1 MRQNQYNLDFK
12 FIEEPIEFDRH
23 TDREQLAYCLGATL
37 YMPALRD
44 FSQIVLQK
52 KVEGLCSMVVC
63 FEDAVDEKVL
73 PQVEEKAAKYL
84 EVLANAKRTGQ
95 VSENELPLM
104 FFRVRSVEQFHSIT
118 SKLDQELLSVLTG
131 FVFPK
136 FCIDNAEGYF
146 SHLREL
152 NDRYGLNLYAM
163 PIIEGR
169 EVAFK
174 ETRLAS
180 LLQIKQFLDANK
192 ELVLNVRVG
201 GTDFS
206 SAFGVR
212 RGVDYSIYDIMTVS
226 ECLCDILNVFGRDN
240 EYVVSG
246 PVWEYFLA
254 NKDMKFKPNLDFS
267 LQSSLLRRKRLVNE
281 AIDGLLR
288 EVIIDRANGF
298 VGKTVIHPTHV
309 KYVNAM
315 QAVTEEEYK
324 DAMQILMAS
333 GGVLKSPK
341 GNKMNEIKPH
351 RSWARKIYYKAKA
364 YGVIKDETEYMGM
377 VAKGDFTVKQTKEA
391 AGGNTDEEN

>member
-1 MRQNQYNLDFK
+1 MFTGEGYKVMRQNQYNVDFK
-12 FIEEPIEFDRH
+12 FIEEPREFDKH
-23 TDREQLAYCLGATL
+23 TEREQLAYCLGATL
-37 YMPALRD
+37 YMPALRN
-44 FSQIVLQK
+44 FAEIVLKK

-73 PQVEEKAAKYL
+73 PQVEENAAKYL
-84 EVLANAKRTGQ
+84 EVLTNAKRSGQ
-95 VSENELPLM
+95 VLEKDLPLM
-104 FFRVRSVEQFHSIT
+104 FFRVRSVEQFYSIT
-118 SKLDQELLSVLTG
+118 DKLDGELLDVLTG

-136 FCIDNAEGYF
+136 FDIGSAGAYF
-146 SHLREL
+146 SHLRSL
-152 NDRYGLNLYAM
+152 NAQYGLNLYAM

-174 ETRLAS
+174 ETRMDS
-180 LLQIKQFLDANK
+180 LLAVKKFLDENR

-254 NKDMKFKPNLDFS
+254 NKEMKFKANLDFS
-267 LQSSLLRRKRLVNE
+267 LQSSLLKRKRLVNE

-351 RSWARKIYYKAKA
+351 RSWARKIYCKARA
-364 YGVIKDETEYMGM
+364 YGVIKDESEYLGM
-377 VAKGDFTVKQTKEA
+377 VAKEDF
-391 AGGNTDEEN
+391 AG

>member
-1 MRQNQYNLDFK
+1 
-12 FIEEPIEFDRH
+12 
-23 TDREQLAYCLGATL
+23 
-37 YMPALRD
+37 
-44 FSQIVLQK
+44 
-52 KVEGLCSMVVC
+52 
-63 FEDAVDEKVL
+63 
-73 PQVEEKAAKYL
+73 
-84 EVLANAKRTGQ
+84 
-95 VSENELPLM
+95 
-104 FFRVRSVEQFHSIT
+104 
-118 SKLDQELLSVLTG
+118 
-131 FVFPK
+131 
-136 FCIDNAEGYF
+136 
-146 SHLREL
+146 
-152 NDRYGLNLYAM
+152 M

-333 GGVLKSPK
+333 GGVLEKS
-341 GNKMNEIKPH
+341 E
-351 RSWARKIYYKAKA
+351 R
-364 YGVIKDETEYMGM
+364 
-377 VAKGDFTVKQTKEA
+377 Q
-391 AGGNTDEEN
+391 

>member
-1 MRQNQYNLDFK
+1 MKQNQYNVDFK
-12 FIEEPIEFDRH
+12 FIEEPTEFDKH
-23 TDREQLAYCLGATL
+23 MEREQLAYCLGATL
-37 YMPALRD
+37 YMPALRN
-44 FSQIVLQK
+44 FAEIVLKK

-73 PQVEEKAAKYL
+73 PQVEENAAKYL
-84 EVLANAKRTGQ
+84 EVLANAKKAGQ
-95 VSENELPLM
+95 VSEANLPLI

-118 SKLDQELLSVLTG
+118 DKLDGELLDVLTG

-136 FCIDNAEGYF
+136 FSREYAEAYF
-146 SHLREL
+146 SHLKSL
-152 NDRYGLNLYAM
+152 NEKYGLKLYAM

-169 EVAFK
+169 EVAYK
-174 ETRLAS
+174 ETRMENLLAV
-180 LLQIKQFLDANK
+180 KKFLDENR

-226 ECLCDILNVFGRDN
+226 ECLSDILNVFGRDN

-254 NKDMKFKPNLDFS
+254 NKEMKFKANLDFS
-267 LQSSLLRRKRLVNE
+267 LQSSLLKRKRLVNE

-364 YGVIKDETEYMGM
+364 YGVIKDETEYLRMI
-377 VAKGDFTVKQTKEA
+377 AREDFRE
-391 AGGNTDEEN
+391 

>member
-1 MRQNQYNLDFK
+1 MRQNQYNVDFK
-12 FIEEPIEFDRH
+12 FLEEPQEFDRH
-23 TDREQLAYCLGATL
+23 TEREQLAYCLGATL
-37 YMPALRD
+37 YMPALRN
-44 FSQIVLQK
+44 FAEIVLKK
-52 KVEGLCSMVVC
+52 KVDGLCSMVVC

-73 PQVEEKAAKYL
+73 PQVEENAAKYL
-84 EVLANAKRTGQ
+84 EVLANAKKTGQ
-95 VSENELPLM
+95 VSEKELPLI

-118 SKLDQELLSVLTG
+118 GKLDKELLDVLTG

-136 FCIDNAEGYF
+136 FDIGSAQGYF
-146 SHLREL
+146 SHLKEL
-152 NDRYGLNLYAM
+152 NERYSLKLYAM

-174 ETRLAS
+174 ETRMENLLAV
-180 LLQIKQFLDANK
+180 KKFLDENR

-254 NKDMKFKPNLDFS
+254 NKEMKFKANLDFS
-267 LQSSLLRRKRLVNE
+267 LQSSLLKRKRLVNE

-351 RSWARKIYYKAKA
+351 RSWARKIYCKAKA
-364 YGVIKDETEYMGM
+364 YGVIKDETEYLRMI
-377 VAKGDFTVKQTKEA
+377 AREDFADKSETPRE
-391 AGGNTDEEN
+391 

>member
-1 MRQNQYNLDFK
+1 MKQNQYNVDFK
-12 FIEEPIEFDRH
+12 FIEEPQEFDKH
-23 TDREQLAYCLGATL
+23 TEREQLAYCLGATL
-37 YMPALRD
+37 YMPALRN
-44 FSQIVLQK
+44 FAEIVLKK

-63 FEDAVDEKVL
+63 FEDAVDENVL
-73 PQVEEKAAKYL
+73 PQVEENAVKYL
-84 EVLANAKRTGQ
+84 EVLANAKKTGQ
-95 VSENELPLM
+95 VSEKELPLM

-118 SKLDQELLSVLTG
+118 GKLDGELLDLLTG

-136 FCIDNAEGYF
+136 FSIGSAEAYF
-146 SHLREL
+146 SHLRSL
-152 NDRYGLNLYAM
+152 NDQYGLNLYAM

-174 ETRLAS
+174 ETRLES
-180 LLQIKQFLDANK
+180 LLAVKKFLDENR

-254 NKDMKFKPNLDFS
+254 NKEMKFKANLDFS
-267 LQSSLLRRKRLVNE
+267 LQSSLLKRKRLVNE

-351 RSWARKIYYKAKA
+351 RSWARKIYCKAKA
-364 YGVIKDETEYMGM
+364 YGVIKDESEYLGM
-377 VAKGDFTVKQTKEA
+377 VAREDFA
-391 AGGNTDEEN
+391 

>member
-1 MRQNQYNLDFK
+1 MRQNQYNVDFK
-12 FIEEPIEFDRH
+12 FIEEPWEFDKH
-23 TDREQLAYCLGATL
+23 TEREQLAYCLGATL
-37 YMPALRD
+37 YMPALRN
-44 FSQIVLQK
+44 FAEIVLKK

-73 PQVEEKAAKYL
+73 PQVEENAAKYL
-84 EVLANAKRTGQ
+84 EVLTNAKRSGQ
-95 VSENELPLM
+95 VLEKDLPLM
-104 FFRVRSVEQFHSIT
+104 FFRVRSVEQFYSIT
-118 SKLDQELLSVLTG
+118 DKLDGELLDVLTG

-136 FCIDNAEGYF
+136 FDIGSAGAYF
-146 SHLREL
+146 SHLRSL
-152 NDRYGLNLYAM
+152 NAQYGLNLYAM

-174 ETRLAS
+174 ETRMDS
-180 LLQIKQFLDANK
+180 LLAVKKFLDENR

-254 NKDMKFKPNLDFS
+254 NKEMKFKANLDFS
-267 LQSSLLRRKRLVNE
+267 LQSSLLKRKRLVNE

-288 EVIIDRANGF
+288 EVIVDRANGF

-351 RSWARKIYYKAKA
+351 RSWARKIYCKAKA
-364 YGVIKDETEYMGM
+364 YGVIKDESEYLGM
-377 VAKGDFTVKQTKEA
+377 VAKEDF
-391 AGGNTDEEN
+391 AG

>member
-1 MRQNQYNLDFK
+1 MKQNQYNVDFK
-12 FIEEPIEFDRH
+12 FIEEPEEFDKH
-23 TDREQLAYCLGATL
+23 SDREWLAYCLGATL
-37 YMPALRD
+37 YMPALRN
-44 FSQIVLQK
+44 FAEIVLQK
-52 KVEGLCSMVVC
+52 KVEGLGSMVVC

-73 PQVEEKAAKYL
+73 PQVEENAARHL
-84 EVLANAKRTGQ
+84 ETLANAKKSGQ
-95 VSENELPLM
+95 VEEKDLPLM
-104 FFRVRSVEQFHSIT
+104 FFRVRSVEQFQSIT
-118 SKLDQELLSVLTG
+118 AKLDKELLDVLTG

-136 FCIDNAEGYF
+136 FNRVHAEGYF
-146 SHLREL
+146 EHLKKL
-152 NDRYGLNLYAM
+152 NETYGLNLYAM

-174 ETRLAS
+174 ETRMENLLAV
-180 LLQIKQFLDANK
+180 KKFLDENR

-212 RGVDYSIYDIMTVS
+212 RGVDYSIYDILTVS
-226 ECLCDILNVFGRDN
+226 ECLSDILNVFGRDN

-267 LQSSLLRRKRLVNE
+267 LQSSLLKRKRLVNE

-364 YGVIKDETEYMGM
+364 YGVIKDETEYLRMI
-377 VAKGDFTVKQTKEA
+377 AREDFQE
-391 AGGNTDEEN
+391 

>member
-1 MRQNQYNLDFK
+1 MRQNQYNVDFK
-12 FIEEPIEFDRH
+12 FLEEPQEFDRH
-23 TDREQLAYCLGATL
+23 TEREQLAYCLGATL
-37 YMPALRD
+37 YMPALRN
-44 FSQIVLQK
+44 FAEIVLKK
-52 KVEGLCSMVVC
+52 KVDGLCSMVVC

-73 PQVEEKAAKYL
+73 PQVEENAAKYL
-84 EVLANAKRTGQ
+84 EVLANAKKTGQ
-95 VSENELPLM
+95 VSEKELPLI

-118 SKLDQELLSVLTG
+118 GKLDKELLDVLTG

-136 FCIDNAEGYF
+136 FDIGSAQGYF
-146 SHLREL
+146 SHLKEL
-152 NDRYGLNLYAM
+152 NERYNLKLYAM

-174 ETRLAS
+174 ETRMENLLAV
-180 LLQIKQFLDANK
+180 KKFLDENR

-254 NKDMKFKPNLDFS
+254 NKEMKFKANLDFS
-267 LQSSLLRRKRLVNE
+267 LQSSLLKRKRLVNE

-351 RSWARKIYYKAKA
+351 RSWARKIYCKAKA
-364 YGVIKDETEYMGM
+364 YGVIKDETEYLRMI
-377 VAKGDFTVKQTKEA
+377 AREDFADKSETPRE
-391 AGGNTDEEN
+391 

>member
-1 MRQNQYNLDFK
+1 MFTGEGYKVMRQNQYNVDFK
-12 FIEEPIEFDRH
+12 FIEEPREFDKH
-23 TDREQLAYCLGATL
+23 TEREQLAYCLGATL
-37 YMPALRD
+37 YMPALRN
-44 FSQIVLQK
+44 FAEIVLKK

-73 PQVEEKAAKYL
+73 PQVEENAAKYL
-84 EVLANAKRTGQ
+84 EVLTNAKRSGQ
-95 VSENELPLM
+95 VLEKDLPLM
-104 FFRVRSVEQFHSIT
+104 FFRVRSVEQFYSIT
-118 SKLDQELLSVLTG
+118 DKLDGELLDVLTG

-136 FCIDNAEGYF
+136 FDIGSAGAYF
-146 SHLREL
+146 SHLRSL
-152 NDRYGLNLYAM
+152 NAQYGLNLYAM

-174 ETRLAS
+174 ETRMDS
-180 LLQIKQFLDANK
+180 LLAVKKFLDENR

-254 NKDMKFKPNLDFS
+254 NKEMKFKANLDFS
-267 LQSSLLRRKRLVNE
+267 LQSSLLKRKRLVNE

-351 RSWARKIYYKAKA
+351 RSWARKIYCKAKA
-364 YGVIKDETEYMGM
+364 YGVIKDESEYLGM
-377 VAKGDFTVKQTKEA
+377 VAKEDF
-391 AGGNTDEEN
+391 AG

>member
-1 MRQNQYNLDFK
+1 MRQNQYNVDFK
-12 FIEEPIEFDRH
+12 FIEEPREFDKH
-23 TDREQLAYCLGATL
+23 TEREQLAYCLGATL
-37 YMPALRD
+37 YMPALRN
-44 FSQIVLQK
+44 FAEIVLKK

-73 PQVEEKAAKYL
+73 PQVEENAAKYL
-84 EVLANAKRTGQ
+84 EVLANAKGSGQ
-95 VSENELPLM
+95 VLEKDLPLM
-104 FFRVRSVEQFHSIT
+104 FFRVRSVEQFYSIT
-118 SKLDQELLSVLTG
+118 DKLDGELLDVLTG

-136 FCIDNAEGYF
+136 FDIGSAGAYF
-146 SHLREL
+146 SHLRSL
-152 NDRYGLNLYAM
+152 NAQYGLNLYAM

-174 ETRLAS
+174 ETRMES
-180 LLQIKQFLDANK
+180 LLAVKKFLDENR

-254 NKDMKFKPNLDFS
+254 NKEMKFKANLDFS
-267 LQSSLLRRKRLVNE
+267 LQSSLLKRKRLVNE

-351 RSWARKIYYKAKA
+351 RSWARKIYCKAKA
-364 YGVIKDETEYMGM
+364 YGVIKDESEYLGM
-377 VAKGDFTVKQTKEA
+377 VAKEDF
-391 AGGNTDEEN
+391 AG

>member
-73 PQVEEKAAKYL
+73 PQVEENAAKYL

-136 FCIDNAEGYF
+136 FCIDKAEGYF

-152 NDRYGLNLYAM
+152 NDRYGLN
-163 PIIEGR
+163 
-169 EVAFK
+169 
-174 ETRLAS
+174 
-180 LLQIKQFLDANK
+180 
-192 ELVLNVRVG
+192 
-201 GTDFS
+201 S

>member
-1 MRQNQYNLDFK
+1 
-12 FIEEPIEFDRH
+12 
-23 TDREQLAYCLGATL
+23 
-37 YMPALRD
+37 
-44 FSQIVLQK
+44 
-52 KVEGLCSMVVC
+52 
-63 FEDAVDEKVL
+63 
-73 PQVEEKAAKYL
+73 
-84 EVLANAKRTGQ
+84 
-95 VSENELPLM
+95 
-104 FFRVRSVEQFHSIT
+104 
-118 SKLDQELLSVLTG
+118 
-131 FVFPK
+131 
-136 FCIDNAEGYF
+136 
-146 SHLREL
+146 
-152 NDRYGLNLYAM
+152 
-163 PIIEGR
+163 
-169 EVAFK
+169 
-174 ETRLAS
+174 
-180 LLQIKQFLDANK
+180 
-192 ELVLNVRVG
+192 
-201 GTDFS
+201 
-206 SAFGVR
+206 
-212 RGVDYSIYDIMTVS
+212 
-226 ECLCDILNVFGRDN
+226 
-240 EYVVSG
+240 
-246 PVWEYFLA
+246 
-254 NKDMKFKPNLDFS
+254 MKFKPNLDFS

>member
-1 MRQNQYNLDFK
+1 MRQNQYNVDFK
-12 FIEEPIEFDRH
+12 FIEEPREFDKH
-23 TDREQLAYCLGATL
+23 TEREQLAYCLGATL
-37 YMPALRD
+37 YMPALRN
-44 FSQIVLQK
+44 FAEIVLKK

-73 PQVEEKAAKYL
+73 PQVEENAAKYL
-84 EVLANAKRTGQ
+84 EVLTNAKRSGQ
-95 VSENELPLM
+95 VLEKDLPLM
-104 FFRVRSVEQFHSIT
+104 FFRVRSVEQFYSIT
-118 SKLDQELLSVLTG
+118 DKLDGELLDVLTG

-136 FCIDNAEGYF
+136 FDIGSAGAYF
-146 SHLREL
+146 SHLRSL
-152 NDRYGLNLYAM
+152 NAQYGLNLYAM

-174 ETRLAS
+174 ETRMDS
-180 LLQIKQFLDANK
+180 LLAVKKFLDENR

-254 NKDMKFKPNLDFS
+254 NKEMKFKANLDFS
-267 LQSSLLRRKRLVNE
+267 LQSSLLKRKRLVNE

-351 RSWARKIYYKAKA
+351 RSWARKIYCKAKA
-364 YGVIKDETEYMGM
+364 YGVIKDESEYLGM
-377 VAKGDFTVKQTKEA
+377 VAKEDF
-391 AGGNTDEEN
+391 AG

>member
-1 MRQNQYNLDFK
+1 MRQNQYNVDFK
-12 FIEEPIEFDRH
+12 FIKEPQEFDKH
-23 TDREQLAYCLGATL
+23 TEREQLAYCLGATL
-37 YMPALRD
+37 YMPALRN
-44 FSQIVLQK
+44 FAEIVLKK

-73 PQVEEKAAKYL
+73 PQVEENAVKYL
-84 EVLANAKRTGQ
+84 EILANAKKSGQ
-95 VSENELPLM
+95 VPEKELPLM
-104 FFRVRSVEQFHSIT
+104 FFRVRSAEQFYSIT
-118 SKLDQELLSVLTG
+118 GKLDGELLDMLTG

-136 FCIDNAEGYF
+136 FDIGSAEAYF
-146 SHLREL
+146 SHLRSL
-152 NDRYGLNLYAM
+152 NARYGLNLYAM

-174 ETRLAS
+174 ETRMES
-180 LLQIKQFLDANK
+180 LLAVKKFLDENR

-254 NKDMKFKPNLDFS
+254 NKEMKFKANLDFS
-267 LQSSLLRRKRLVNE
+267 LQSSLLKRKRLVNE

-288 EVIIDRANGF
+288 EVIVDRANGF

-351 RSWARKIYYKAKA
+351 RSWARKIYCKAKA
-364 YGVIKDETEYMGM
+364 YGVIKDESEYLGM
-377 VAKGDFTVKQTKEA
+377 VAKEDF
-391 AGGNTDEEN
+391 AG